1 MIIIIFFVLQ
11 TILYLNVI
19 IKKVSPN
26 LGIFRF
32 IVFLYQKK
40 QNFHFEIVE

>member
-32 IVFLYQKK
+32 IVFFVSEEAELSFR
-40 QNFHFEIVE
+40 NC